1 MLPREGTET
10 LETFSET
17 SCNHFV
23 NNPCYLERG
32 RKPEAV
38 IGYDVRDQLITHV
51 TSRGDGNAVF
61 HFPTSS

>member
-10 LETFSET
+10 HKQKSMALTHT
-17 SCNHFV
+17 V